1 MAWDCGPRSTR
12 LCWCSMRY
20 VFGLALLATGLL
32 AQSARQSRT
41 ISGVVVDIGGK
52 PLQGARIDHGG
63 SRASHLTDL
72 EGRFEFVTTTPAVVI
87 RKMGYQ
93 SHFTRTENAVGVR
106 IVLEPA
112 HPFAACTL
120 DAVPKHTVKT
130 GQDIDYTSTA
140 TIIETKEGQAAMV
153 CGNGPSWS
161 FGTPDDSLVWQSVE
175 YSESIDTSGVVD
187 ARGKTKDDKYWRYR
201 GVFGSSC
208 SYSKVDQMTA
218 AALDCLM
225 GKTPGR

>member
-1 MAWDCGPRSTR
+1 
-12 LCWCSMRY
+12 MRY
-20 VFGLALLATGLL
+20 TFGLIFLATGLL
-32 AQSARQSRT
+32 AQSALQPRM
-41 ISGVVVDIGGK
+41 ISGVVVGASGK
-52 PLQGARIDHGG
+52 PVQGARIDHGG
-63 SRASHLTDL
+63 SRTGHLTSV
-72 EGRFEFVTTTPAVVI
+72 EGRFEFVTTTPAVVV
-87 RKMGYQ
+87 RKTGYQ
-93 SHFTRTENAVGVR
+93 SHFMRTENAVGVR

-120 DAVPKHTVKT
+120 DAVPERTVKT

-140 TIIETKEGQAAMV
+140 TIIKTKEGQSALV

-175 YSESIDTSGVVD
+175 YSESIDYGGVVD
-187 ARGKTKDDKYWRYR
+187 ARGKTKDGKYWRYR